1 MANTPPEPPIRDRDN
16 KKLLEDLCIGLRNVG
31 LWDSE
36 LPDGDTVRN
45 YIEET
50 KMIHAELKRRG
61 VDVDTRVSQLSDES
75 GWLMGELLEDCL
87 DFPKTLPYVK
97 EADGI
102 RRYFRCWL
110 CVEREFTAEAK
121 RFLLCE
127 DCLHRLS
134 SDIKKRVPSKGVM
147 LYRTYNEEKRCQHA
161 NSDTILA
168 TLEQISMFLAVFV
181 SNVFR
186 KRLNEQTMK
195 AKGEPNESLQ
205 WIANSAG

>member
-31 LWDSE
+31 VWDSE
-36 LPDGDTVRN
+36 LPGGDTVRN

-127 DCLHRLS
+127 DCLHRLL

-168 TLEQISMFLAVFV
+168 TLEQSFDVFGGFCEQCISEALE
-181 SNVFR
+181 R
-186 KRLNEQTMK
+186 TKH
-195 AKGEPNESLQ
+195 ESQ
-205 WIANSAG
+205 GRT

>member
-127 DCLHRLS
+127 DCLHRLL

-168 TLEQISMFLAVFV
+168 TLEQSFDVFGGFCEQCISEALE
-181 SNVFR
+181 R
-186 KRLNEQTMK
+186 TKH
-195 AKGEPNESLQ
+195 ESQ
-205 WIANSAG
+205 GRT

>member
-31 LWDSE
+31 VWDSE
-36 LPDGDTVRN
+36 LPGGDTVRN

-134 SDIKKRVPSKGVM
+134 TDIKKRVPSKGVM

-168 TLEQISMFLAVFV
+168 TLEQNFDVFGGFCEQCISEALERT
-181 SNVFR
+181 NY
-186 KRLNEQTMK
+186 
-195 AKGEPNESLQ
+195 ESQ
-205 WIANSAG
+205 GRT

>member
-1 MANTPPEPPIRDRDN
+1 
-16 KKLLEDLCIGLRNVG
+16 VG
-31 LWDSE
+31 VWDSE
-36 LPDGDTVRN
+36 LPGGDTVRN

-50 KMIHAELKRRG
+50 KMIHAELKWRG
-61 VDVDTRVSQLSDES
+61 VDLDTRVSQLSDES

-110 CVEREFTAEAK
+110 CAEREFTAEAK

-127 DCLHRLS
+127 DCLHRLV
-134 SDIKKRVPSKGVM
+134 SDIKQRVPSKGVM

-161 NSDTILA
+161 NSDTVLA
-168 TLEQISMFLAVFV
+168 TLEQNFDVFGGFCEQCISEELE
-181 SNVFR
+181 
-186 KRLNEQTMK
+186 RLK
-195 AKGEPNESLQ
+195 P
-205 WIANSAG
+205 